1 MAIGTVF
8 PGVAPG
14 AAPRSVKTA
23 CARESAG
30 VTKKIRI
37 ARRTAAPRSRGR
49 TITGSFNQV
58 RGRRRRASTGAR
70 LDDQELTNCADENCS
85 EIVRWAAT
93 RCTFCSAQESEARAI
108 LRPPGVRL

>member
-8 PGVAPG
+8 PAVAPG

-37 ARRTAAPRSRGR
+37 ARRTTAALRSRRGR
-49 TITGSFNQV
+49 TITGSFNEV
-58 RGRRRRASTGAR
+58 RVRRRRASTDTR

-85 EIVRWAAT
+85 ETVRWAAK
-93 RCTFCSAQESEARAI
+93 RCTFCSAQESAA
-108 LRPPGVRL
+108 